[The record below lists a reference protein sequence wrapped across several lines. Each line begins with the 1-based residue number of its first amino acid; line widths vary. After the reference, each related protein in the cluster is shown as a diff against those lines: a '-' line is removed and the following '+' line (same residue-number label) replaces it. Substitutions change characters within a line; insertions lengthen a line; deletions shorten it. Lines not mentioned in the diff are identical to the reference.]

1 MLVLGFQIF
10 FFILILISG
19 LFGKKVRNFVVIG
32 SLVFTVIMVFMT
44 WLIIL
49 QFITIIFAY
58 FITESYVENSEKKLE
73 NLEKSFG
80 GGCLTLIVVGGILM
94 IVLKVV
100 SGNNSNQTDSE
111 YSTIV
116 QIDSIKADTTTY
128 LEDSIYSNQSSA
140 ESLITDFDTIT
151 EVEKTNFDDIKI
163 ENNSVLTTY
172 QVINNFILSENRRD
186 FTSMSFYFSDNKKR
200 FWNIKNPRE
209 EHISNSY
216 HKTWS
221 KYGFTYTEILEIM
234 EINPYHSL
242 VKVKFYFDGKS
253 NINFINF
260 EFDSFNNITAIY

>member
-73 NLEKSFG
+73 NLDKSFG

-209 EHISNSY
+209 EQISNSY